1 MPRRKEYV
9 ISLRHFTIV
18 RNSPLHAH
26 LEVQT
31 RIWMPCSLFL
41 PSPLLGPIRKAL
53 AGCERLRERCASLLC
68 IAVAGATPASS
79 ASLNVGSHVLAF
91 RA

>member
-1 MPRRKEYV
+1 
-9 ISLRHFTIV
+9 
-18 RNSPLHAH
+18 
-26 LEVQT
+26 
-31 RIWMPCSLFL
+31 
-41 PSPLLGPIRKAL
+41 RKAL

-91 RA
+91 RADFPDRSLLPPPRIQAHLLASTT